1 MLIMACIPD
10 PRFLDHE
17 KNEEYVIIKDL
28 ERKLVISQFALRIG
42 NELKKYTQHERAIIH
57 AKVKRILG
65 CDNDTTS

>member
-1 MLIMACIPD
+1 MACIPD

-17 KNEEYVIIKDL
+17 KTEEHITVKDL
-28 ERKLVISQFALRIG
+28 ERKLAISKLAISIGRDLRP
-42 NELKKYTQHERAIIH
+42 YTQHERAIIY